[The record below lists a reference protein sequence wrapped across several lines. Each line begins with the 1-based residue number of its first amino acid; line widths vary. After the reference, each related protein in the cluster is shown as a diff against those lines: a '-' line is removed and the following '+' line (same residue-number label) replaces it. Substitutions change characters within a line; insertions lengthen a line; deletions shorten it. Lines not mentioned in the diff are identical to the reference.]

1 MKFKLDENVAASAG
15 HLLTA
20 AGHDVATVRQ
30 QGLTGVPDGHVA
42 AVCRAEGRALVT
54 EDLDFSDIRAYPP
67 ADHAGIVVLRLPSPD
82 RNAVCRA
89 IGVFLAQLDADDLP
103 GKLVIVDVDRIRIRQ

>member
-15 HLLTA
+15 QLLTA

-30 QGLTGVPDGHVA
+30 QGLTGMPDSHIA

-67 ADHAGIVVLRLPSPD
+67 AEHPGILVLRLASPD
-82 RNAVCRA
+82 RNAVRRA
-89 IGVFLAQLDADDLP
+89 IGTFLAQLDPDDLP
-103 GKLVIVDVDRIRIRQ
+103 GKLVIIDADRIRIRE